1 MIESP
6 FFSIV
11 IPVYNAERYIVDSIT
26 SLQQQTLKNFEIIV
40 VDDGSNDNTPKIC
53 DNLAI
58 QFPSLNIQV
67 VHQTNQRQVAAR
79 MKGVDHSCGEYCLF
93 VDADDKLVNTALE
106 EIKGIID
113 LYAPDIV
120 IYNGERFW
128 ENGSTPFW
136 PHYRKENTLFAKNE
150 LLNLKRDALCSNR
163 FNNVWN
169 KAFKREIIIH
179 SPRFNDVSFMSVEED
194 YMMQLPWFDS
204 AKTAVYFPRNLYLY
218 RLNSESITFQKFD
231 KYKFKSA
238 LYLFEVEKEYSKKWN
253 LPNGDYIVKQKFLNR
268 VSAAVKQ
275 LYNNA
280 SGMSPKQKKAYLGSI
295 ANNPIFRREYKLFN
309 GRLNSNIGKICL
321 WLLFHH
327 CLGLALYVVEHDP
340 KLHGTSHKISF
351 VE

>member
-1 MIESP
+1 MIETP

-11 IPVYNAERYIVDSIT
+11 IPVYNAERYIVESIT
-26 SLQQQTLKNFEIIV
+26 SLQQQTFKNFEIIV
-40 VDDGSNDNTPKIC
+40 VDDGSKDNTPKIC
-53 DNLAI
+53 DNLAV
-58 QFPSLNIQV
+58 QFPLLKIQV

-79 MKGVDHSCGEYCLF
+79 MNGVDHSCGKYCLF
-93 VDADDKLVNTALE
+93 VDADDKLVDTALE

-113 LYAPDIV
+113 RYAPDIV

-136 PHYRKENTLFAKNE
+136 PHYRKDNTLFEKDKF
-150 LLNLKRDALCSNR
+150 LNLKWDALRSNR

-179 SPRFNDVSFMSVEED
+179 SPRFTDVSFMTQEED

-204 AKTAVYFPRNLYLY
+204 AKNAVYIPRNLYLY
-218 RLNSESITFQKFD
+218 RLNTESITFQRFD

-238 LYLFEVEKEYSKKWN
+238 VYLFKVEKEYSEKWN

-268 VSAAVKQ
+268 VSVAVKQ
-275 LYNNA
+275 FYNKA
-280 SGMSPKQKKAYLGSI
+280 SGMTTNQKKEYLGCI
-295 ANNPIFRREYKLFN
+295 ANNPIFRREFKLFN
-309 GRLNSNIGKICL
+309 GRLDSNVGKICL

-327 CLGLALYVVEHDP
+327 CLSLALFVAEHDP
-340 KLHGTSHKISF
+340 KLHGSSYKISYT
-351 VE
+351 E